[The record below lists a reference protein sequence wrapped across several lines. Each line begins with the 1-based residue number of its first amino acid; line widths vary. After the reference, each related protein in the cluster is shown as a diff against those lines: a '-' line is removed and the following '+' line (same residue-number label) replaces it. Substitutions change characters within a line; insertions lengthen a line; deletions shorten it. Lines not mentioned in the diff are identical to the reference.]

1 VRSFG
6 NFEDTLSRDYT
17 RLTGLQFKYQNFTTP
32 THRVSGTKFQNL
44 FMSRIGKQPVKIP
57 NGVTVTVGKD
67 NVVTVKGP
75 KGELKQTID
84 RDITVEVKESEVI
97 FERPTDQIRHR
108 ALHGLYRA
116 LIANLVKGVTEGY
129 KKNLELVGVGY
140 KASNQG
146 NLLDLSLG
154 FSHNIIFEVPKELK
168 LATAQEK
175 GQNPTISLEGVD
187 KQLIGQVAAKI
198 RGLRKPEPYKGKG
211 VKYAGEVIRRKA
223 GKAAGK

>member
-1 VRSFG
+1 
-6 NFEDTLSRDYT
+6 
-17 RLTGLQFKYQNFTTP
+17 
-32 THRVSGTKFQNL
+32 
-44 FMSRIGKQPVKIP
+44 MSRVGKKPVTIP
-57 NGVTVTVGKD
+57 AGVTVTVNAD

-75 KGELKQTID
+75 KGELKENID
-84 RDITVEVKESEVI
+84 RDIKVEVKDGQVEI
-97 FERPTDQIRHR
+97 TRPTDQIRHR
-108 ALHGLYRA
+108 AMHGLYRA

-154 FSHNIIFEVPKELK
+154 YSHNIIFEVPKELK

-175 GQNPTISLEGVD
+175 GQNPTISLEGID
-187 KQLIGQVAAKI
+187 KQLLGQVAAKI

-211 VKYAGEVIRRKA
+211 VKYVGEYIRRKA